1 MFSGDQL
8 QSSKDHISSFT
19 NEHADIKQLPFPYKI
34 DIPQGSGG
42 HVIFKAIP
50 VPVGEVP
57 NISGGTRPSYAHYES
72 GANSHEKFE
81 DPKDGQ
87 GQTPHIIHTGRQ
99 ELHIVLH
106 PIPIGDPHSAANG
119 QALHFVPVHLN
130 SNQTASGQYPF
141 MFPVAPKTSESHEKQ
156 SSPPEGYDE
165 EYYPSNNNSDRID
178 LRKHRHE
185 DSSASSS
192 SETTDGKHSSRVTW
206 VLRQETK
213 PSRRKDAK
221 PFDNEAGGSI
231 PRISSV
237 NFQDSRDQ
245 DKSTLKLNGQ
255 YIDLVQL
262 KEDLRHGTPSVDTF

>member
-1 MFSGDQL
+1 MSFSRLFQYPLEKCLTSQGKIMIWTLFPL
-8 QSSKDHISSFT
+8 QAVAKVPKLRLTISNFLHIILKHGLVMLIMSQVQTLMRS
-19 NEHADIKQLPFPYKI
+19 LKI
-34 DIPQGSGG
+34 Q
-42 HVIFKAIP
+42 
-50 VPVGEVP
+50 
-57 NISGGTRPSYAHYES
+57 
-72 GANSHEKFE
+72 
-81 DPKDGQ
+81 KDGQ

-206 VLRQETK
+206 VLRQENQT
-213 PSRRKDAK
+213 
-221 PFDNEAGGSI
+221 
-231 PRISSV
+231 
-237 NFQDSRDQ
+237 Q
-245 DKSTLKLNGQ
+245 
-255 YIDLVQL
+255 
-262 KEDLRHGTPSVDTF
+262 